1 MKNSIPNKLNEI
13 LILCSKH
20 NMEFTFQ
27 KEGQENFIEYSV
39 EPEKKITV
47 NISNEDDKNLKKLI
61 NQKLK
66 ELRQLFK

>member
-1 MKNSIPNKLNEI
+1 
-13 LILCSKH
+13 
-20 NMEFTFQ
+20 MEFTFQ
-27 KEGQENFIEYSV
+27 KEGQENFIEYSI

-61 NQKLK
+61 DQKLK

>member
-27 KEGQENFIEYSV
+27 KEGQENFIEYLI

-61 NQKLK
+61 DQKLK